1 MLAKFLKEVVV
12 ILVGKQA
19 EPIADLLDSK
29 KHVNEFLIAKKLGL
43 TINQTRNI
51 LYKIADHGL
60 VSSIRKKDK
69 RKGWYTYFWKIENL
83 KSLEFLKDLLSKK
96 IENINNQTRSRQTK
110 MFYVCPECHVEYNEE
125 NALLHDFTCPEC
137 GQVFVKSDN
146 AKILKE
152 LTREG
157 EKLKRELAI
166 IEEEI
171 FKEREIAE
179 KVRVKE
185 KDRVEKEKKDK
196 RKKAFAKNKKERDK
210 LKGKK
215 PEKKSSPKEKLR
227 PSVVKVKKK
236 LTSKFKKSKP
246 KKSSKKNKRKKLRPG
261 VAKVKK
267 RR

>member
-19 EPIADLLDSK
+19 EPIADLLDSQ

-83 KSLEFLKDLLSKK
+83 KSLEFLKEMLSKK
-96 IENINNQTRSRQTK
+96 IENINNQIKSRETK
-110 MFYVCPECHVEYNEE
+110 VFYVCPECHVEYNEE

-146 AKILKE
+146 TKILKE
-152 LTREG
+152 LTKDR
-157 EKLKRELAI
+157 EKLNRELGI

-171 FKEREIAE
+171 
-179 KVRVKE
+179 VKE
-185 KDRVEKEKKDK
+185 KEVVEKKRIKEKTKFEKEKKAKIDARSLPVIK
-196 RKKAFAKNKKERDK
+196 ISPAKNI
-210 LKGKK
+210 GIN
-215 PEKKSSPKEKLR
+215 
-227 PSVVKVKKK
+227 
-236 LTSKFKKSKP
+236 TNKFF
-246 KKSSKKNKRKKLRPG
+246 
-261 VAKVKK
+261 AH
-267 RR
+267 